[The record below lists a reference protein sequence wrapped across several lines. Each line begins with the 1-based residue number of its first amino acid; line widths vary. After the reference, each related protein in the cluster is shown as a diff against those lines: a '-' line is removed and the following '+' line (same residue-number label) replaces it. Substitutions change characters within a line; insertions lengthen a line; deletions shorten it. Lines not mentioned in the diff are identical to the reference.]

1 MKHGTMH
8 GKSHLAIGFVTS
20 LQLVAI
26 TSAFLGKDFLL
37 KVLDHEISVGEE
49 SLRSCLV
56 LQVSSFAFE
65 FERKAAEVKMRP
77 ELSDFWYL
85 YQPHFKS
92 DIAWP
97 GESAQ
102 CQTASISGPY
112 GL

>member
-1 MKHGTMH
+1 MH
-8 GKSHLAIGFVTS
+8 EKSHLATGFVTS
-20 LQLVAI
+20 FQLVAI

-37 KVLDHEISVGEE
+37 IKVLNHEISVGSE

-56 LQVSSFAFE
+56 LKVSSFAFE

-77 ELSDFWYL
+77 EPSDFWYL

-102 CQTASISGPY
+102 CQTAPISGPY

>member
-1 MKHGTMH
+1 MH
-8 GKSHLAIGFVTS
+8 EKSHLATGFVTS
-20 LQLVAI
+20 LLLIAI
-26 TSAFLGKDFLL
+26 TSDFLGKNSLL
-37 KVLDHEISVGEE
+37 KVFNHEISVGEE
-49 SLRSCLV
+49 GLKSCLV
-56 LQVSSFAFE
+56 LKVSSFAFK
-65 FERKAAEVKMRP
+65 FEKKAAEVKMRP

-102 CQTASISGPY
+102 CRTAPISGPY